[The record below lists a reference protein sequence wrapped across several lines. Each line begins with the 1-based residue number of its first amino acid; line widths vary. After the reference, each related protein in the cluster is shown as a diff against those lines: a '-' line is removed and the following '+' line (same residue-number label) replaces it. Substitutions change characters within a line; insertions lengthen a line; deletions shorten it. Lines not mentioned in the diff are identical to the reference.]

1 MNLESADRIEESLH
15 MRKLVGYPVENYSNS
30 ADVLVSVVENDGLPC
45 TVELWR
51 DIRPEETCD
60 VGRTL
65 DGEMVWIKQIRS
77 SPTVGHKVTII
88 PQRRMPEE
96 PDPVL
101 QHDAI
106 RTAPIDAEPA
116 NTLRENM
123 RHRMHGIMTKV
134 KNNRFLVLF
143 SAVTALVVLF
153 ISGGLFSA
161 SEDQAEPSLESTLN
175 EYLSADSMGAEEW
188 VRNQILEGQIPEI
201 VLRSNTTL
209 EAIVT
214 TPVSSVGGAVL
225 IDVTYPALSG
235 NESLTVLV
243 QKTPDSWRLRH
254 VYDQKV

>member
-1 MNLESADRIEESLH
+1 

-30 ADVLVSVVENDGLPC
+30 ADVLVSVDENDGLQS

-65 DGEMVWIKQIRS
+65 DGEIVWIRQVLTS
-77 SPTVGHKVTII
+77 TSVGHKVSII
-88 PQRRMPEE
+88 PQRSMPVE

-101 QHDAI
+101 QQDAI
-106 RTAPIDAEPA
+106 LTAPFHAELA
-116 NTLRENM
+116 FTMVENM
-123 RHRMHGIMTKV
+123 SHKMLGIMTKV
-134 KNNRFLVLF
+134 KNKRFLVLI
-143 SAVTALVVLF
+143 SAGTALVVLL

-161 SEDQAEPSLESTLN
+161 SDTQAEPTPQSTHHESQST
-175 EYLSADSMGAEEW
+175 DSMGAQEW

-201 VLRSNTTL
+201 VLRSNTTV

-225 IDVTYPALSG
+225 IDVTYPALTG